1 MTGPDS
7 NTDPQGDPTA
17 TDSSDAANVP
27 RREFLKFAS
36 LLSSA
41 TAAGIYLATDARSR
55 AHSPVAP
62 LPEDHVDPAH
72 NYAY

>member
-1 MTGPDS
+1 M
-7 NTDPQGDPTA
+7 
-17 TDSSDAANVP
+17 P

-55 AHSPVAP
+55 AHSPIAP